1 MNDYKIPILDKGTML
16 EIDQMVREAHTM
28 YHKANNKERLAIS
41 MVEAEIESWDKN
53 KHDK

>member
-1 MNDYKIPILDKGTML
+1 MNDYKIPILDNNTML

-41 MVEAEIESWDKN
+41 MVETEIESWDEN
-53 KHDK
+53 KSKK